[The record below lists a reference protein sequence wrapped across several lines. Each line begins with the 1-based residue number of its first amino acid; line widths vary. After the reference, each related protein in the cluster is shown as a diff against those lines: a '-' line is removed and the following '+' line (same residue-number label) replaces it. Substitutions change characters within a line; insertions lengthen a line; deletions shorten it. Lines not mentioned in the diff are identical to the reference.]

1 MQVNKLSAAER
12 LAAIR
17 SKVQKDVAGATI
29 TLSTDKPKDI
39 SVISTGSLLLD
50 RALGVGGY
58 PYGRI
63 VEIYGPES
71 SGKTTLMLHAIAE
84 CQKNGGVAAF
94 IDAEHALD
102 LRYAG
107 AIGVNTNELMVVQ
120 PDHGEQALACADA
133 FIDEMQAGD
142 IVVIDSVASLVPKAE
157 IEGDVGD
164 SHVGLQARL
173 MSQTLRRI
181 VGKAQ
186 KSGVIVMFTNQI
198 RMKIGVMFGCFS
210 YNTRVSLA
218 DGTSMKIGKIVNQR
232 LPVEVLSFNPK
243 TGAVE
248 PKKVIDWHDNG
259 EADFFL
265 QFRVEGVGGSGRSSF
280 GVTPNHMIFTQV
292 QGKWVERPAG
302 ELKVGDILGHSAPL
316 LFNSVQREVALGS
329 ILGDGSLRRRGHLTS
344 IRFGHGPDQ
353 TDYCRWKAEIFDDLV
368 AWSGTN
374 AAGGESFDC
383 KATYDLTKVHDLC
396 YGPGHRRIHPDFVK
410 GLTDRSIAIWY
421 MDDGSFSG
429 SYSKWGNGKV
439 TIPVKSYSEEDVA
452 TLVERLVELG
462 YPEPTYSRGILLW
475 SGDRTDQFM
484 QRVAKYIPPCM
495 DYKVHPKYR
504 GAYDGENY
512 QQASTEQVSHALVP
526 VRILD
531 IYEKPKLRSM
541 HRFDISVEGNHTY
554 LVDGIAVHNSPETT
568 SGGNSLKFYA
578 SVRLDIR
585 RIGSVKEAGKAE
597 KDVEVTGNR
606 TRVKVVKNKVAPPF
620 REAEFTIEFGKGICY
635 TEDLLDLAV
644 EYGLIEKSGG
654 WFSYKNEKIG
664 NGKTNVL
671 AILQSEDWSERI
683 LDIDAEIRDRIKQL
697 PL

>member
-1 MQVNKLSAAER
+1 MQANKLSAAER

-17 SKVQKDVAGATI
+17 TKVQKDVAGAAITI
-29 TLSTDKPKDI
+29 ATDKPADI

-63 VEIYGPES
+63 IEIYGPES

-84 CQKNGGVAAF
+84 CQRNGGVAAF

-107 AIGVNTNELMVVQ
+107 SIGVNTNELMVVQ

-142 IVVIDSVASLVPKAE
+142 IVVVDSVASLVPKAE

-259 EADFFL
+259 QADFFL
-265 QFRVEGVGGSGRSSF
+265 QFRVSHRSGESTF
-280 GVTPNHMIFTQV
+280 DVTPNHQIFTLV
-292 QGKWVERPAG
+292 DGAWKECAAD
-302 ELKVGDILGHSAPL
+302 DI
-316 LFNSVQREVALGS
+316 EVGS
-329 ILGDGSLRRRGHLTS
+329 ILGYSDTS
-344 IRFGHGPDQ
+344 
-353 TDYCRWKAEIFDDLV
+353 
-368 AWSGTN
+368 
-374 AAGGESFDC
+374 
-383 KATYDLTKVHDLC
+383 
-396 YGPGHRRIHPDFVK
+396 
-410 GLTDRSIAIWY
+410 
-421 MDDGSFSG
+421 
-429 SYSKWGNGKV
+429 
-439 TIPVKSYSEEDVA
+439 SE
-452 TLVERLVELG
+452 
-462 YPEPTYSRGILLW
+462 
-475 SGDRTDQFM
+475 
-484 QRVAKYIPPCM
+484 C
-495 DYKVHPKYR
+495 
-504 GAYDGENY
+504 
-512 QQASTEQVSHALVP
+512 LVP
-526 VRILD
+526 ATVIGKTPSV
-531 IYEKPKLRSM
+531 ESM

-585 RIGSVKEAGKAE
+585 RIGAVKEAVKGE

-620 REAEFTIEFGKGICY
+620 REAEFTIEFGKGISY

-664 NGKTNVL
+664 NGRINVV
-671 AILQSEDWSERI
+671 AALQSEDWKERVD
-683 LDIDAEIRDRIKQL
+683 DIDAEIRDRIKQL
-697 PL
+697 SL